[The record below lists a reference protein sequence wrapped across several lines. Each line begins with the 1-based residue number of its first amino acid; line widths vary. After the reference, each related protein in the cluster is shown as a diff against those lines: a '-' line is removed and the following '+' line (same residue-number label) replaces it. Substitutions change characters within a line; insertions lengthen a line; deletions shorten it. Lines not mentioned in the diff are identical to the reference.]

1 MRSLAL
7 TLGLLAGMTLPA
19 ATQLP
24 PAKPAKAP
32 SDPTT
37 YRREVFVYR
46 GVGRRDPFASL
57 LTSPELGLRPEDLT
71 LVSVLSSPDPR
82 LSVAI
87 FVQQGSNRRVRLR
100 VGERLGNIRVTAIRP
115 REVQVVVEEFGVA
128 RPYVY
133 RLRTTT
139 TRTGEAP

>member
-1 MRSLAL
+1 MPRRAVVAGWLVVAVGSLGAQ
-7 TLGLLAGMTLPA
+7 A
-19 ATQLP
+19 AVP
-24 PAKPAKAP
+24 PASRPAT
-32 SDPTT
+32 DPAL

-46 GVGRRDPFASL
+46 GAGRRDPFASL
-57 LTSPELGLRPEDLT
+57 LTSPELGVRPEDLT

-87 FVQQGSNRRVRLR
+87 FAQQGSSRRLRLR

-133 RLRTTT
+133 RLRTPT